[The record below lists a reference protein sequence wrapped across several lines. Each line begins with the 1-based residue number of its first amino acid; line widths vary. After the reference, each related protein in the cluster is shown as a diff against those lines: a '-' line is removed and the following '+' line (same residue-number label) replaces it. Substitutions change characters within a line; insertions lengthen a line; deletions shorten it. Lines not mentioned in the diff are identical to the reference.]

1 MLLERKTRVIDENCH
16 SRCSEPFLNA
26 SVCLGLHGWFS
37 SDLLLLEMILVLSFL
52 LLKLNWKICKKIIR
66 LLIFYFRHERKENCV
81 GKVLKKIKGENIY
94 PIFSFLSSDITKYKK
109 WNYFRIWIN
118 FPNGIFYQLNS
129 NYNYLQKE
137 LAARKSRRKK
147 GFAKLDFKSRTCFH
161 RKVQG
166 TATMSLRILGSS
178 NVKLWLGLLIV
189 PCWPFWVV
197 ARGQTRFPPPFCC
210 FNSIP
215 SAGDD
220 LPITSRDVWKPGV
233 FGPANRNDFPVSL

>member
-1 MLLERKTRVIDENCH
+1 M
-16 SRCSEPFLNA
+16 F
-26 SVCLGLHGWFS
+26 WF
-37 SDLLLLEMILVLSFL
+37 FR
-52 LLKLNWKICKKIIR
+52 LLKEKI
-66 LLIFYFRHERKENCV
+66 EE
-81 GKVLKKIKGENIY
+81 ENIY
-94 PIFSFLSSDITKYKK
+94 PFSFLSNGMKYEKCGITLESRNKL
-109 WNYFRIWIN
+109 F
-118 FPNGIFYQLNS
+118 Q
-129 NYNYLQKE
+129 
-137 LAARKSRRKK
+137 RKATTNLTIIIICRRSWGQGKIAGKK
-147 GFAKLDFKSRTCFH
+147 GFGRFDFKWRTVFPS
-161 RKVQG
+161 QG
-166 TATMSLRILGSS
+166 TATMSLRIPGSS